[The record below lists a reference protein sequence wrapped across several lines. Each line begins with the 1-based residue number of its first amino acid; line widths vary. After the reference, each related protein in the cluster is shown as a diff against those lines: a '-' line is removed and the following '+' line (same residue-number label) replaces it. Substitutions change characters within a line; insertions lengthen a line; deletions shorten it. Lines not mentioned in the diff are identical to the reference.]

1 MLVLNKNEDFEKEV
15 CLVYRSVMSVD
26 FLGCARATLVSK
38 LFLGDSLVSNML
50 FFSNSFL
57 SFFVLKLE

>member
-15 CLVYRSVMSVD
+15 CRVYRSVMSVD